1 MGVVPEAT
9 RCQHTLWDDDGRFAG
24 AWIESLPRFVA
35 QPGVIARSGQLRT
48 APDLGC
54 NDSLLDN
61 FIVGHAPLLH
71 CIVILGEW
79 IFPRS
84 DTTGL
89 TKLFVALR
97 T

>member
-1 MGVVPEAT
+1 MEVFLEAT
-9 RCQHTLWDDDGRFAG
+9 RCPHTLWDDDGRFAV
-24 AWIESLPRFVA
+24 ALIESLPRFVT

-79 IFPRS
+79 IFLRS